1 VTATDLGPLFAYQAP
16 IVPPTWRHDR
26 VGWTIAWLRNNAHVV
41 RAFNRRCHE
50 RIRENPTRKFGAK
63 SVFEDIRDHG
73 PHAQGDEYGANNNL
87 TSVLTRLFN
96 ETTDG
101 EPLRTKGSKGW
112 FLDCTPAERDAIRA
126 AYREASA
133 S

>member
-1 VTATDLGPLFAYQAP
+1 VTAGELGPLFAYQAP

-41 RAFNRRCHE
+41 RDFNRRC
-50 RIRENPTRKFGAK
+50 RAKMAAQAGVKFGAK
-63 SVFEDIRDHG
+63 KIFEDIRDSGPRAHG
-73 PHAQGDEYGANNNL
+73 DDFGTNNNL